1 MSQPSPSL
9 ARRLAPYLL
18 AGLVVYLFT
27 AGAGPAVQLLVCA
40 FAVGLAVWQA
50 WMRRF
55 RLRWTAAML
64 IAVGLYLASW
74 FQPFLVVLFI
84 TWALVIAAV
93 VMEAGRVMLERRA
106 GFTR

>member
-1 MSQPSPSL
+1 MPQPSRSP

-18 AGLVVYLFT
+18 AGLVLYLLT

-55 RLRWTAAML
+55 RLRWTVAML
-64 IAVGLYLASW
+64 AAVGLYLASW
-74 FQPFLVVLFI
+74 FQPLLLVLFI
-84 TWALVIAAV
+84 TWALVIAGV
-93 VMEAGRVMLERRA
+93 VAEAGRVMLERRA
-106 GFTR
+106 KLTG